1 MRERRLAAARQR
13 QHGLHILTLEQLAA
27 RLAGGLMCAV
37 DDETLRQAVQ
47 ATLPELA
54 LGELDSLK
62 ALPGMVAAA
71 VDTISKVWRA
81 GIDLQS
87 RAASHP
93 RLASIATLET
103 AVLAALPPNMMRPAD
118 LVAAA
123 LVRLE
128 HAPTLIG
135 PVEVVGLTEL
145 APCWRPLLLGLATR
159 VPVRWIAG
167 PRSAPAWLEG
177 SGIQIE
183 RAEAQEP
190 QIITVSAS
198 TAYHEAI
205 DAMRWARELL
215 ASGRAQPA
223 DIAIAAVTPAD
234 YDDYLLALR
243 HDANFDLHFVHGV
256 HITARREGQAAAALA
271 DILLRGL
278 SKIRMRRLS
287 TLLRAYPGPFQ
298 ELPDGWTRLLP
309 TDAPLTSREAWTR
322 LLERLTATSWSDD
335 IDHGPALREIV
346 DLL

>member
-1 MRERRLAAARQR
+1 MCDALVWSFDAITSINWLEVIKTLAPVATAVIAFLALKNWQR
-13 QHGLHILTLEQLAA
+13 QDKAKREVEFLDA
-27 RLAGGLMCAV
+27 LM
-37 DDETLRQAVQ
+37 
-47 ATLPELA
+47 
-54 LGELDSLK
+54 LDSLK

-81 GIDLQS
+81 GIDLQA

-103 AVLAALPPNMMRPAD
+103 ALLSALPPAMMRPAD

-123 LVRLE
+123 LARLE

-167 PRSAPAWLEG
+167 PRSVPVWIEG
-177 SGIQIE
+177 CAIHME
-183 RAEAQEP
+183 RAEAQAP
-190 QIITVSAS
+190 QIITVSAA
-198 TAYHEAI
+198 TAYCEAI
-205 DAMRWARELL
+205 DAMRWARALL

-234 YDDYLLALR
+234 YDDYFLALQ
-243 HDANFDLHFVHGV
+243 HDANFELHFVHGV
-256 HITARREGQAAAALA
+256 HITACREGQTAAALA

-278 SKIRMRRLS
+278 SQIRMRRLS
-287 TLLRAYPGPFQ
+287 TLLRAYPGPFHD
-298 ELPDGWTRLLP
+298 LPEGWTRLLP
-309 TDAPLTSREAWTR
+309 TDAPLT
-322 LLERLTATSWSDD
+322 
-335 IDHGPALREIV
+335 
-346 DLL
+346 